1 MRHSPTQGYD
11 FLFENRNW
19 FQVPDSIMRHVLG
32 VSYRLLPMVNN
43 GWIDL
48 ACLVLG

>member
-11 FLFENRNW
+11 FLFKNRNW
-19 FQVPDSIMRHVLG
+19 FQVPDANMLHVLE

-43 GWIDL
+43 GWTDL
-48 ACLVLG
+48 ACFVLG